1 MPDIKAVKFG
11 GSSLCD
17 AKAIE
22 RAARIVQSDER
33 RRYITVSAPGKRF
46 GSDEK
51 ITDMLYSCFRA
62 TYDEFMFLLEKIKSR
77 FDAII
82 SDLQIPIS
90 LDADF
95 GELIYGRRNYFG
107 RDYFVSRGEFFCA
120 KIVSAYLGFDFV
132 DASRCIRFDERGAFL
147 PADTAEKT
155 AKELSFSEHA
165 VIPGFYG
172 SMPGGTIKTF
182 ARGGSDITGAIVAAA
197 VGADVYENWTDVSGF
212 MSADPK
218 TVDDPKKIDV
228 ITYDELRRLSF
239 MGANVLHEDAVL
251 PLREANIPVIIKNTL
266 SPEEKGTKVVYK
278 RTEEGANVCG
288 IAGRGGF
295 SIMLVGKDRIGSE
308 TDERRKILEI
318 LARKNVA
325 TAGIYSGID
334 CVAFAVE
341 REGFSERAD
350 YIRNEISQY
359 AEARYVTLI
368 SGCALISIVGA
379 SPCGML
385 SKIFTAVSETG
396 AKILCIDAGAGEEG
410 VTIGVKE
417 EKLKDVIRALYK
429 KLIDENKQ
437 LIQ

>member
-1 MPDIKAVKFG
+1 MSNIKAVKFG

-17 AKAIE
+17 AQAIE
-22 RAARIVQSDER
+22 RAAKIVLSDET

-46 GSDEK
+46 PGDEK
-51 ITDMLYSCFRA
+51 ITDLLYSCFRA
-62 TYDEFMFLLEKIKSR
+62 TYDEFMFLLEKIKAR
-77 FDAII
+77 FDATIR
-82 SDLQIPIS
+82 DLGLRMS
-90 LDADF
+90 LDDDF
-95 GELIYGRRNYFG
+95 SELIYGRRNYFG

-120 KIVSAYLGFDFV
+120 KIVADYLGFDFI
-132 DASRCIRFDERGAFL
+132 DASRCVCFDERGAFL
-147 PADTAEKT
+147 PTETAAKT
-155 AKELSFSEHA
+155 SRELSCSENA

-218 TVDDPKKIDV
+218 TVHEPKKIDV

-251 PLREANIPVIIKNTL
+251 PLRQACIPVIIKNTL
-266 SPEEKGTKVVYK
+266 SPDEKGTRVVYK
-278 RTEEGANVCG
+278 RTEVGADVCG

-295 SIMLVGKDRIGSE
+295 AILQVGKDRIGSGTE
-308 TDERRKILEI
+308 ERKRILEI
-318 LARKNVA
+318 LGRRGVGVS
-325 TAGIYSGID
+325 GIYSGID

-359 AEARYVTLI
+359 AEPRYVTLI
-368 SGCALISIVGA
+368 PKCALISVVGA
-379 SPCGML
+379 APCKVL
-385 SKIFTAVSETG
+385 TKIFTAVSETG

-410 VTIGVKE
+410 VTIGVAE
-417 EKLKDVIRALYK
+417 EKIQDVIRALYK
-429 KLIDENKQ
+429 RLIDEAE
-437 LIQ
+437 